1 VRNKWTLGKENAEC
15 DDDDKAIK
23 NIYCRINFASSH
35 LMFMTFLFLFIAA
48 IPQHPPKIVGLEDNY
63 YDDDYLFGNCS
74 SDFSYPAPVMS
85 WFINNEK
92 ADPTLM
98 QPYHE
103 QRVEAYG
110 LNLTQRSLEIRF
122 RLNKILNPFIANSRR
137 ITMKC
142 IVQIRQ
148 MPAHLREA
156 EHTFVIHPPH
166 ENTHLKLIN
175 WKNSG

>member
-1 VRNKWTLGKENAEC
+1 
-15 DDDDKAIK
+15 
-23 NIYCRINFASSH
+23 
-35 LMFMTFLFLFIAA
+35 
-48 IPQHPPKIVGLEDNY
+48 
-63 YDDDYLFGNCS
+63 
-74 SDFSYPAPVMS
+74 MS

-103 QRVEAYG
+103 QRETAYG

-122 RLNKILNPFIANSRR
+122 RLNKLLSPFLANSRR
-137 ITMKC
+137 IEMKC

-148 MPAHLREA
+148 IPSHIREA
-156 EHTFVIHPPH
+156 KHTFFIQSPH

-175 WKNSG
+175 WKNSGESSYYQ